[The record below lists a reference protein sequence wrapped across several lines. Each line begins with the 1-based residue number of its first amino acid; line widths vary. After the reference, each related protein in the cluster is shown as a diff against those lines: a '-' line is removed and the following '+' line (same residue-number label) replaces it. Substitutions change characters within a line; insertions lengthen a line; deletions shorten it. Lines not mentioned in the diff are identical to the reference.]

1 LARLDGKT
9 IIVTGAGRGLGRAF
23 LRRFVEEGASVVAA
37 GRDLGRLQEVT
48 AEFGDK
54 AVAVKAD
61 VGDASDVEALFAA
74 VDQRFG
80 KLDMLVNN
88 AAVYDFYEIAQA
100 APDRIRATVDAN
112 LLGPMLCVRSAVPL
126 MRKAGGGHILNITSE
141 SVRNP
146 YPFLTGYAATK
157 AALEHFS
164 QGIRQELRP
173 DNIKV
178 SCMRLGP
185 MDIREDGRAMGV
197 DPALAPKLMER
208 IGGARSFSGE
218 GLMSLETVADAA
230 LNVLT
235 LPSDTT
241 FDFVELRPTL

>member
-1 LARLDGKT
+1 MARLDGKI
-9 IIVTGAGRGLGRAF
+9 IIVTGAGRGLGRTMM
-23 LRRFVEEGASVVAA
+23 RRFIEEGATVVAA
-37 GRDLGRLQEVT
+37 ARDLARLQGVT

-54 AVAVKAD
+54 AVAVQAD
-61 VGDASDVEALFAA
+61 VGEAADVEALFAG
-74 VDQRFG
+74 VDRRFG
-80 KLDMLVNN
+80 KLDVLVNN
-88 AAVYDFYEIAQA
+88 AAVYDFYEIENA
-100 APDRIRATVDAN
+100 APERIRATVDAN

-126 MRKAGGGHILNITSE
+126 MKKHGGGHILNITSE

-178 SCMRLGP
+178 SCMRLGA
-185 MDIREDGRAMGV
+185 MNIVEEGRTLAV
-197 DPALAPKLMER
+197 DPELGPKLFER
-208 IGGARSFSGE
+208 MAGAMSFSGTT
-218 GLMSLETVADAA
+218 LMELDTVAAAA
-230 LNVLT
+230 LDVLT
-235 LPSDTT
+235 LPGDTV